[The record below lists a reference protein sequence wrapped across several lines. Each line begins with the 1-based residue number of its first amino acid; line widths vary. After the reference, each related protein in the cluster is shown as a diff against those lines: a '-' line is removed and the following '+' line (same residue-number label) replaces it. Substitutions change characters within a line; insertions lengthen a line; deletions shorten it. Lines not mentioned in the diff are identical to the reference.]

1 MIIKNNKII
10 DSCSDTLPIGT
21 LQPFLGATAPQ
32 GYLFCEG
39 QLLDKS
45 KYPELY
51 NICGNLFG
59 ESSTTQFYL
68 PDLRGRVIA
77 GYDENDTSF
86 NTIGKLLGEKS
97 HTLTVNEMPSHKHQI
112 KTNNDDFNNSPG
124 GGNYGTT
131 HDGANTWYNTN
142 WYTENTGGG
151 QAHNNIQPTLVLKWI
166 VKAYALLP
174 TDYFANGY
182 DNMPVGSYIEY
193 SGDNVPI
200 GYEEDKNGLLE
211 RVQELERKFVYPLD
225 FQEAQIGVWLG
236 SKTYRMV
243 YYIDSSKFSSSS
255 ISIDV
260 TNLSIEELIHMEGWV
275 ESSTR
280 HVIIPFYR
288 NENSY
293 ISIYYDKINKKIQMG
308 LGGNWETYQGFITLE
323 YTKSE
328 GV

>member
-21 LQPFLGATAPQ
+21 LQPFLGTTAPQ

-39 QLLDKS
+39 QLLDKA

-97 HTLTVNEMPSHKHQI
+97 HTLTVNEMPSHKHSISYI
-112 KTNNDDFNNSPG
+112 KSNITPLTDAGVSGYNGNNQGIGRTSVD
-124 GGNYGTT
+124 
-131 HDGANTWYNTN
+131 
-142 WYTENTGGG
+142 NTGGG
-151 QAHNNIQPTLVLKWI
+151 KAHNNIQPTLVLKWI

-193 SGDNVPI
+193 SGDNIPI

-260 TNLSIEELIHMEGWV
+260 TNLNIEELIHMEGWV
-275 ESSTR
+275 ENSIR

>member
-21 LQPFLGATAPQ
+21 LQPFLGTTAPQ

-97 HTLTVNEMPSHKHQI
+97 HTLTVNEMPSHNHKI
-112 KTNNDDFNNSPG
+112 YGALTGENKGVTNSGNDWGVD
-124 GGNYGTT
+124 TT
-131 HDGANTWYNTN
+131 RDWNKDALT
-142 WYTENTGGG
+142 NTGGG

-193 SGDNVPI
+193 SGDNIPI

-225 FQEAQIGVWLG
+225 FQEVQIGVWLG

>member
-21 LQPFLGATAPQ
+21 LQPFLGVTAPQ

-51 NICGNLFG
+51 SICGDLFG
-59 ESSTTQFYL
+59 ESTTTQFYL

-97 HTLTVNEMPSHKHQI
+97 HTLTVNEMPSHAHGVYGALTGENKSI
-112 KTNNDDFNNSPG
+112 SNSGNDWG
-124 GGNYGTT
+124 VGTT
-131 HDGANTWYNTN
+131 RDWNMDTLTS
-142 WYTENTGGG
+142 TGGG

-193 SGDNVPI
+193 SGDNIPT

-225 FQEAQIGVWLG
+225 FQEVQIGVWLG

-243 YYIDSSKFSSSS
+243 YYMDSSKFSSSS

-260 TNLSIEELIHMEGWV
+260 SNLSIEELVHIEGWV

-280 HVIIPFYR
+280 HVVLPFYR

-293 ISIYYDKINKKIQMG
+293 ISIYYDKTNKKIQLG
-308 LGGNWETYQGFITLE
+308 LSGNWETYQGFVILE

-328 GV
+328 EV

>member
-97 HTLTVNEMPSHKHQI
+97 HTLTVNEMPRHNHRFTSGAGNVVANQLSAASPVYFNQ
-112 KTNNDDFNNSPG
+112 NNNG
-124 GGNYGTT
+124 LGTT
-131 HDGANTWYNTN
+131 QIDY
-142 WYTENTGGG
+142 TGGSV
-151 QAHNNIQPTLVLKWI
+151 AHNNVQPTLVLKWI

-193 SGDNVPI
+193 SGDNIPI

-275 ESSTR
+275 ESFTR
-280 HVIIPFYR
+280 HVIIPFYKS
-288 NENSY
+288 ENSY
-293 ISIYYDKINKKIQMG
+293 ISVYYDKINKKIQMI

>member
-97 HTLTVNEMPSHKHQI
+97 HTLTVNEMPSHNHKI
-112 KTNNDDFNNSPG
+112 YGALTGENKGATNSGNDWGVD
-124 GGNYGTT
+124 TT
-131 HDGANTWYNTN
+131 RDWNKDALT
-142 WYTENTGGG
+142 NTGGG

-193 SGDNVPI
+193 SGDNIPI

-293 ISIYYDKINKKIQMG
+293 ISIYYDKINKKIQMR

>member
-51 NICGNLFG
+51 SVCGDLFG
-59 ESSTTQFYL
+59 ESTTTQFYL

-97 HTLTVNEMPSHKHQI
+97 HTLTVNEMPSHSHTGTSGDWGSASGSYGVM
-112 KTNNDDFNNSPG
+112 TNKAGSG
-124 GGNYGTT
+124 SGVSTK
-131 HDGANTWYNTN
+131 A
-142 WYTENTGGG
+142 TGGG

-193 SGDNVPI
+193 SGDNIPT

-243 YYIDSSKFSSSS
+243 YYMDSSNFSSPS
-255 ISIDV
+255 ISINVNDL
-260 TNLSIEELIHMEGWV
+260 NIEELIHIEGWV

-280 HVIIPFYR
+280 HVVLPFYR

-293 ISIYYDKINKKIQMG
+293 ISIYYDKINKKIQLG
-308 LGGNWETYQGFITLE
+308 LSGNWETYQGFVILE

>member
-21 LQPFLGATAPQ
+21 LQPFLGATTPQ

-51 NICGNLFG
+51 SICGDLFG
-59 ESSTTQFYL
+59 ESTTTQFYL

-97 HTLTVNEMPSHKHQI
+97 HTLTVNEMPSHSHTGTSGDWGYASGSYGVM
-112 KTNNDDFNNSPG
+112 TNKAGSG
-124 GGNYGTT
+124 SGVS
-131 HDGANTWYNTN
+131 TN
-142 WYTENTGGG
+142 ATGGG

-193 SGDNVPI
+193 NGDNIPT

-211 RVQELERKFVYPLD
+211 RVQALERKFVYPLD
-225 FQEAQIGVWLG
+225 LQEAQIGVWLG

-243 YYIDSSKFSSSS
+243 YYMDSSNFSSSS

-260 TNLSIEELIHMEGWV
+260 SDLDIEELIHMEGWV

-280 HVIIPFYR
+280 HVVLPFYR

-293 ISIYYDKINKKIQMG
+293 ISVYYDKVNNKIQLG
-308 LGGNWETYQGFITLE
+308 LAGNWETYHGFVILE

>member
-97 HTLTVNEMPSHKHQI
+97 HTLTVNEMPSHNHNISYI
-112 KTNNDDFNNSPG
+112 KSNITPLIDAGVSGYNGNNQGIGRTSVD
-124 GGNYGTT
+124 
-131 HDGANTWYNTN
+131 
-142 WYTENTGGG
+142 NTGGG
-151 QAHNNIQPTLVLKWI
+151 KAHNNIQPTLVLKWI

-193 SGDNVPI
+193 SGDNIPI

-260 TNLSIEELIHMEGWV
+260 TNLNIEELIHMEGWV